1 MSDSLERN
9 REREGRA
16 RVPDVAIYATR
27 KKLAPPS
34 YAEGFDMLYV
44 VRIAGH
50 GAFEVYE

>member
-1 MSDSLERN
+1 V
-9 REREGRA
+9 

-27 KKLAPPS
+27 KKLALPS

-50 GAFEVYE
+50 GAFEVHEWIDNRAPVPSRTT